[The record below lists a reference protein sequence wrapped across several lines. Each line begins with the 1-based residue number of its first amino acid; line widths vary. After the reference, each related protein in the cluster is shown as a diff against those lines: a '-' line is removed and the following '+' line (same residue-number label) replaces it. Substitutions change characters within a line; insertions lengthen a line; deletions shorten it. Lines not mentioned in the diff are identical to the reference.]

1 MDNSCERCSKRPRRE
16 GERFC
21 GLCRNILLR
30 EMKETGYLT
39 RVPRLP
45 WASGEE
51 LSDLISDRPTLEPLT
66 VEELVD
72 AFDKGQS

>member
-1 MDNSCERCSKRPRRE
+1 MIICERCGKRPKRD

-21 GLCRNILLR
+21 GLCRNRLMK
-30 EMKETGYLT
+30 EMKESGYLT

-51 LSDLISDRPTLEPLT
+51 LEDLISDRPTHTPLT

-72 AFDKGQS
+72 AFDKGTS